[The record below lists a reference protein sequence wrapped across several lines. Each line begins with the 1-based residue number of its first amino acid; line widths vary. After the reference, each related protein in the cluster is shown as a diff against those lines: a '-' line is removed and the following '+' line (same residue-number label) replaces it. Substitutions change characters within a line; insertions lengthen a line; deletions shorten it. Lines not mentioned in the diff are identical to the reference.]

1 VTQAFYKALLFAAA
15 ANVFLLGVCLAEEVK
30 QTMTQAFE
38 CAKIDKPYVHLPM
51 KDDAPEVRLLVNI
64 DGELQHSIDVK
75 LAQDKPDWNG
85 TFSVQKWMGKKLTIV
100 PEKPLAESGWIRNVK
115 MSDQLSDEE
124 SVYKEKYRP
133 QFHFSARRGCITDL
147 DGPIYFNGEY
157 HIFPGHRAWQLNGNA
172 GSNPLWGHAVSKD
185 LIHWEELGTAV
196 SANKLG
202 SPWSGSTAIDWY
214 NTAGFVK
221 NPIKDK
227 DGRLKNPALVAI
239 YTNGHGGRSVPE
251 PTQSL
256 NYSLDSG
263 RTWIEYPGNPVM
275 PFVAVYNR
283 DPKIVWYE
291 DKANPDNSHWVVVLL
306 LDGPNSS
313 IWTSKDMIHWER
325 SQTLDNI
332 DVCPDCADF
341 YEIALDGDPNN
352 KKWILW
358 FGDGNYNVGTF
369 DGKTFRKEIGPIKSK
384 TERTPGDRDRNI
396 HIAQTFTGIPAE
408 DGRRIQMGWILGDA
422 KKGPQFPF
430 PGMPFAGQYTL
441 PHVLTLRTTPDG
453 PRLFFEPAKE
463 TEKLRTGV
471 SAQMPKTTLDGTAML
486 LKEDKPIG
494 ELVEVNAV
502 FTVNK
507 DVMAEPGENIVGLDI
522 NGQMVTC
529 NLDNEQM
536 IGNDGYQPLKVVDG
550 LLKLRVFVDRTVVD
564 SFAAGVPW
572 APLAYPFMPADNP
585 TYAIKVFGKKGLAD
599 VEVEAYQLKSIW
611 QGNRL

>member
-1 VTQAFYKALLFAAA
+1 MIHPISKSLLFAMAA
-15 ANVFLLGVCLAEEVK
+15 MLFPLCLCSGEEAK
-30 QTMTQAFE
+30 PAPQGFE
-38 CAKIDKPYVHLPM
+38 CQEIDKPYVHLPM
-51 KDDAPEVRLLVNI
+51 KFDAPEVRLLVKI

-85 TFSVQKWMGKKLTIV
+85 TFSVQKWMGKSLTIV
-100 PEKPLAESGWIRNVK
+100 PEKPLAEPGWIRNMK

-124 SVYKEKYRP
+124 GVYKEKYRP

-221 NPIKDK
+221 NPVKGN
-227 DGRLKNPALVAI
+227 DGRLKNPAMVAI
-239 YTNGHGGRSVPE
+239 YTNGHGGRSVPQ

-263 RTWIEYPGNPVM
+263 RTWIEYSGNPVM
-275 PFVAVYNR
+275 PYVAVYNR

-291 DKANPDNSHWVVVLL
+291 DKANPANSHWVVVLL

-341 YEIALDGDPNN
+341 YEIALDGDPND

-358 FGDGNYNVGTF
+358 FGQGNYNVGTF
-369 DGKTFRKEIGPIKSK
+369 DGKTFKKEIGPIRSK
-384 TERTPGDRDRNI
+384 TERTPGDPDRDT

-408 DGRRIQMGWILGDA
+408 DGRRIQIGWILGNP
-422 KKGPQFPF
+422 KSGPQF
-430 PGMPFAGQYTL
+430 PGMPFSQQYTL
-441 PHVLTLRTTPDG
+441 PRVLTLRTTPDG

-463 TEKLRTGV
+463 IERLRSGV
-471 SAQMPKTTLDGTAML
+471 SAQMPKTTLDGTAVL
-486 LKEDKPIG
+486 LKEDTPLG
-494 ELVEVNAV
+494 ELVELSAV
-502 FTVNK
+502 FTVKK
-507 DVMAEPGENIVGLDI
+507 DVMAQPGENIVGLDI
-522 NGQMVTC
+522 NGQTVTC
-529 NLDNEQM
+529 NLDKERM
-536 IGNDGYQPLKVVDG
+536 IGNDGYQPLKVIDG
-550 LLKLRVFVDRTVVD
+550 RLTLRVFVDRMAVE

-572 APLAYPFMPADNP
+572 APLTYPFVPADHP
-585 TYAIKVFGKKGLAD
+585 TYAVKVFGKKGLAD
-599 VEVEAYQLKSIW
+599 VELKAYQLQSIW
-611 QGNRL
+611 KKK